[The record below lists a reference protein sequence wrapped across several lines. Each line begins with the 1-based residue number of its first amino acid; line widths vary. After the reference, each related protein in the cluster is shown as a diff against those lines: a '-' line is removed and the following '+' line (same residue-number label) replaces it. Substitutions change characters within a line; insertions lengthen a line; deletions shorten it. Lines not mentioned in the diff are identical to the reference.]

1 MMANI
6 QLIPIASLKP
16 NPRKARIHSAKQV
29 EQLARS
35 MKTSTYFNPIVVDED
50 RNIIAGHGR
59 YRAARSLEITQV
71 PVIELRGL
79 SAAKKRALALADNK
93 IATNAGWDREI
104 LAVEIPQL
112 AELLIEEGLDIF
124 DTGFAPVEIDQL
136 AVDFEEQSS
145 DDADHLYPE
154 WLAAQPVTKPGELWE
169 LGNHRLLCGDARG
182 PDAVSRLM
190 DGQRAAMAFLDV
202 PYNRRVRD
210 IVGRG
215 ERKHE
220 EFAMASGELSREE
233 FVEFLSKALGAAAA
247 ISRDGAL
254 HYVCI
259 DWRHIGELIEAGRT
273 TYQEM
278 INLAVWV
285 KSNAGQ
291 GSLYRSQHELVG
303 IFRADGDRP
312 ALR

>member
-16 NPRKARIHSAKQV
+16 NPRNARTHSAKQV

-136 AVDFEEQSS
+136 A
-145 DDADHLYPE
+145 L
-154 WLAAQPVTKPGELWE
+154 
-169 LGNHRLLCGDARG
+169 
-182 PDAVSRLM
+182 
-190 DGQRAAMAFLDV
+190 
-202 PYNRRVRD
+202 
-210 IVGRG
+210 
-215 ERKHE
+215 
-220 EFAMASGELSREE
+220 
-233 FVEFLSKALGAAAA
+233 
-247 ISRDGAL
+247 ISRS
-254 HYVCI
+254 
-259 DWRHIGELIEAGRT
+259 
-273 TYQEM
+273 
-278 INLAVWV
+278 NLRMTPII
-285 KSNAGQ
+285 STPS
-291 GSLYRSQHELVG
+291 GSR
-303 IFRADGDRP
+303 RDP
-312 ALR
+312 

>member
-16 NPRKARIHSAKQV
+16 NPRNARTHSAKQV

-124 DTGFAPVEIDQL
+124 DTGFAPVEIDHCHPKN
-136 AVDFEEQSS
+136 V
-145 DDADHLYPE
+145 
-154 WLAAQPVTKPGELWE
+154 G
-169 LGNHRLLCGDARG
+169 
-182 PDAVSRLM
+182 
-190 DGQRAAMAFLDV
+190 LD
-202 PYNRRVRD
+202 
-210 IVGRG
+210 
-215 ERKHE
+215 
-220 EFAMASGELSREE
+220 
-233 FVEFLSKALGAAAA
+233 
-247 ISRDGAL
+247 
-254 HYVCI
+254 
-259 DWRHIGELIEAGRT
+259 
-273 TYQEM
+273 Q
-278 INLAVWV
+278 
-285 KSNAGQ
+285 
-291 GSLYRSQHELVG
+291 
-303 IFRADGDRP
+303 
-312 ALR
+312 